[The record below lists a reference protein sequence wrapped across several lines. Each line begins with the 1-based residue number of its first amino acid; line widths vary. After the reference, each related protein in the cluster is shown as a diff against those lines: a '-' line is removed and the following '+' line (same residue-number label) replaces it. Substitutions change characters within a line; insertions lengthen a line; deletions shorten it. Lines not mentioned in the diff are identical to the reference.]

1 MLRGWEGTERAE
13 QSGNGIESRKLREFG
28 EFWEFF
34 FLLKG
39 IFQNFFEFDIFLIQI
54 FLNV

>member
-1 MLRGWEGTERAE
+1 MLRGWEGTERVE

-34 FLLKG
+34 FLLRE
-39 IFQNFFEFDIFLIQI
+39 FFRI
-54 FLNV
+54 FLNLIFF